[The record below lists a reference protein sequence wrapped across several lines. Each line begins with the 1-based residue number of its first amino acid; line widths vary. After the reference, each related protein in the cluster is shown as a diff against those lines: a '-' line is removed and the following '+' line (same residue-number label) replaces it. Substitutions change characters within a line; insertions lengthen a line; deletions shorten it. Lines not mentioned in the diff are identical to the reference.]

1 MAKPFVRTHFKILSL
16 FISGG
21 TEARNVE
28 DAISVLNIG
37 NDSKVDIHL
46 EKRRKAAYNE
56 FEQREMP
63 RVKAENPGLRL
74 SQLKQIL
81 RKEFQKSP
89 DNPYNKR

>member
-1 MAKPFVRTHFKILSL
+1 MRRLDHIKFLHL
-16 FISGG
+16 FLGG
-21 TEARNVE
+21 AEARNVE

-46 EKRRKAAYNE
+46 EKRMKAAYTE
-56 FEQREMP
+56 FEQREML

>member
-1 MAKPFVRTHFKILSL
+1 M
-16 FISGG
+16 
-21 TEARNVE
+21 
-28 DAISVLNIG
+28 
-37 NDSKVDIHL
+37 
-46 EKRRKAAYNE
+46 KAAYNE